1 MKMISHQDIC
11 VNRYLGCTAMFH
23 EQLQHALEVRRV
35 PENRLAVRSA
45 LDQVMRL
52 AGNRQPGESCQ
63 VALRTLK
70 MGSDPI

>member
-11 VNRYLGCTAMFH
+11 VNRYLGCTGMVLK
-23 EQLQHALEVRRV
+23 QMQHAFEVSHV

-52 AGNRQPGESCQ
+52 AGNRQPGKSCH